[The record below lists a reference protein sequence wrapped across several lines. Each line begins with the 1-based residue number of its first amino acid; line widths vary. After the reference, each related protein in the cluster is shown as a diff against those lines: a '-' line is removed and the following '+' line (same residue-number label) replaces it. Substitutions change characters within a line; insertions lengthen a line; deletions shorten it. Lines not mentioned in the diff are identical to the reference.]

1 MRGLALS
8 APKSS
13 HPPLPKRKRQTKETK
28 TRLPTMTFLN
38 FPRLVLFALSR
49 AFLGR
54 ICFVGLRN
62 FRRPSLIDLQGWV
75 ASQTICS
82 VMADHAH

>member
-8 APKSS
+8 ATKSS
-13 HPPLPKRKRQTKETK
+13 HPPLPKRKRQTK

-38 FPRLVLFALSR
+38 FPRLVLFVLSR
-49 AFLGR
+49 PFLGR

-62 FRRPSLIDLQGWV
+62 VRRPSLIDLQGWV

-82 VMADHAH
+82 VMANHAN